1 MFGPQSA
8 KQTWDGLFFV
18 YEKARITNEDS
29 RISRCDKFLNV
40 FAREGC
46 EMVEMS
52 SAEHDKYAAGSQFI
66 THTVGRVLEMLNL
79 ESTPINTKGYETLLN
94 LVENTAEDS
103 FDLYYG
109 LFMYNKSAMEML
121 EKLDLA
127 FEALRSELFGRL
139 HGVVRNQLFDKA
151 QKAKSSLFNDNG
163 AGHNWTQNGAA
174 LQTTSLA
181 MR

>member
-52 SAEHDKYAAGSQFI
+52 CTEHDKYAAGSQFI